1 MSSGMRR
8 CNAIAD
14 AGRSHSMVRPLAS
27 VQKRAIEPPAAG
39 ASVSPVPPLR
49 KVTFVT
55 TSSPAFR
62 FERSALPTDI
72 GRALSDRSQCG
83 WVAARLT
90 ISAYRMSI
98 RETTAATAAAHQE
111 AGGGRRSLSDRRRS
125 SLIYSK
131 RSLHG
136 QVAHDLGR
144 QILRGDLPPGA
155 VLPNEADFSTSLHV
169 SRTALREAIKI
180 LAAKGLVESRPKT
193 GTRVRP
199 RADWNL
205 LDPDVLA
212 WQFAAGP
219 IAHFI
224 KDLFELRQM
233 IEPQAAALAAR
244 RAGAAEIE
252 RIEQAYLG
260 MEAAGN
266 DSDLWID
273 PDLRF
278 HQAIIRATGNEL
290 LWPLAAII
298 ETALA
303 TTFRVSSV
311 GNGPVHSLPL
321 HRDILDAIRRH
332 DPEAATT
339 AMHRLLEG
347 AADDVRRVLATER
360 IRTSKR
366 GSALKRKAR
375 L

>member
-1 MSSGMRR
+1 M
-8 CNAIAD
+8 
-14 AGRSHSMVRPLAS
+14 
-27 VQKRAIEPPAAG
+27 
-39 ASVSPVPPLR
+39 
-49 KVTFVT
+49 
-55 TSSPAFR
+55 
-62 FERSALPTDI
+62 
-72 GRALSDRSQCG
+72 
-83 WVAARLT
+83 
-90 ISAYRMSI
+90 
-98 RETTAATAAAHQE
+98 
-111 AGGGRRSLSDRRRS
+111 SDRRRS
-125 SLIYSK
+125 SLIYSN

-136 QVAHDLGR
+136 QVAHDLGGR
-144 QILRGDLPPGA
+144 ILRGDLAPGA
-155 VLPNEADFSTSLHV
+155 VLPNEADFSVRLRV

-219 IAHFI
+219 VTRFI

-233 IEPQAAALAAR
+233 IEPQAAAMAAR

-260 MEAAGN
+260 MEQAGN

-290 LWPLAAII
+290 LWPLGAII

-303 TTFRVSSV
+303 TSFRVSSTDWD
-311 GNGPVHSLPL
+311 GPIHSLPL
-321 HRDILDAIRRH
+321 HRDILDAIRKH
-332 DPEAATT
+332 DPEAAHG
-339 AMHRLLEG
+339 AMQRLLEG
-347 AADDVRRVLATER
+347 AADDVRRTLAAKRVKTPRGAGAVRDRKTR
-360 IRTSKR
+360 I
-366 GSALKRKAR
+366 GDAA
-375 L
+375 